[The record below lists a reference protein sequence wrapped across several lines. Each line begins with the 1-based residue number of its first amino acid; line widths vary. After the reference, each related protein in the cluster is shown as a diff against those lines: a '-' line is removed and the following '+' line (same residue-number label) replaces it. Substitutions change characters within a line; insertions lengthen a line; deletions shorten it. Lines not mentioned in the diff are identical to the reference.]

1 LLPHAPA
8 VGFLGFVDTHG
19 GDFSLDDPDEQLLA
33 QFGVQLGEDI
43 LVLLEEVAGVFAAKS
58 VYSALTN
65 IRSQ

>member
-1 LLPHAPA
+1 LASA
-8 VGFLGFVDTHG
+8 GAGG

-58 VYSALTN
+58 VYSALTTQD
-65 IRSQ
+65 SEFSATL